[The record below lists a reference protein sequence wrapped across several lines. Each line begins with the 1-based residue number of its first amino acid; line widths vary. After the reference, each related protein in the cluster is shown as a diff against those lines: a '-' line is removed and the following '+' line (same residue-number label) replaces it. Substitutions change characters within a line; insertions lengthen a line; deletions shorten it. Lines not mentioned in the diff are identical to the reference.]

1 MNEGGACVYIF
12 LEQYGFGPF
21 SHGEI
26 FFHAISYAELSE
38 LGGVGGVARRVAQ
51 GVPPGLARGVVQGVA
66 QGAINNS
73 LGRVM
78 D

>member
-38 LGGVGGVARRVAQ
+38 LGGVGGV
-51 GVPPGLARGVVQGVA
+51 GSRGY
-66 QGAINNS
+66 
-73 LGRVM
+73 
-78 D
+78 